1 MAENQQNEQGV
12 QDTDS
17 TGMSATVLGFLIGEA
32 RYLVPMKEI
41 GEVIQV
47 PEVVPV
53 PYTQLWFLGIINAHG
68 NLFGITDLGV
78 YLSGDSEP
86 FGVKSRILLVANSYK
101 MNCGFM
107 VPTLLGIRSL
117 SEFDQEQMVGGE
129 LRNGVTHVYRDRE
142 GRQWFGL
149 DLGSLIR
156 EKRFLQIERWA
167 QTAGRESNSVND

>member
-1 MAENQQNEQGV
+1 MTTAKNQQNEHGAQNTG
-12 QDTDS
+12 S
-17 TGMSATVLGFLIGEA
+17 TGMSATVLGLLIGEA

-41 GEVIQV
+41 GEVVQV
-47 PEVVPV
+47 SEVVPV

-68 NLFGITDLGV
+68 HLFGITDLGV
-78 YLSGDSEP
+78 YLSGKLES
-86 FGVKSRILLVANSYK
+86 FGAKSRILLLANSYK

-117 SEFDQEQMVGGE
+117 SEFEPEQMNSGE
-129 LRNGVTHVYRDRE
+129 LRNGVTHIYRDKE

-156 EKRFLQIERWA
+156 EKRFLQIER
-167 QTAGRESNSVND
+167 